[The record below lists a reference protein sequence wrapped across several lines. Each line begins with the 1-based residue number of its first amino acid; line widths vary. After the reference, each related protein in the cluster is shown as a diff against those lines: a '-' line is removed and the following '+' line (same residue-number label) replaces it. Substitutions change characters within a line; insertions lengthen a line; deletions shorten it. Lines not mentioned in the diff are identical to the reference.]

1 MYIPLLTYLCS
12 SPEEA
17 IHTGVQHSNT
27 VLVTVKSW
35 DIFSLMCFF
44 ECPSWSVGKWQR
56 WWRGI
61 MWEEM
66 TEIHKGIKWRVI
78 MWVKDLWLNFGQGST
93 LPDNTC
99 VKFERLTSFTSTY
112 RNLKKVGRNVEEFTC
127 SSLSVVV
134 LFLSE
139 GRGQTATCL
148 SPSSPTLS
156 CFINSAFLSQSNV
169 PTKAEINASICWKLC
184 WLISLADACSMEVS
198 LQKNYKYV
206 NHLLWV

>member
-1 MYIPLLTYLCS
+1 MLLKVFKNLLNLFLIVLESAFITVHYFVFCGNEQTEVYIPLLTYLCS

-17 IHTGVQHSNT
+17 IHIGIQHSET

-66 TEIHKGIKWRVI
+66 PEIHKGIKWRVI

-93 LPDNTC
+93 SPDNTR
-99 VKFERLTSFTSTY
+99 VKFERLTYSLPRIESIMW
-112 RNLKKVGRNVEEFTC
+112 KVGRNIEEFTC

-139 GRGQTATCL
+139 ATCL
-148 SPSSPTLS
+148 SPSHVPQ
-156 CFINSAFLSQSNV
+156 SQLTY
-169 PTKAEINASICWKLC
+169 P
-184 WLISLADACSMEVS
+184 
-198 LQKNYKYV
+198 Q
-206 NHLLWV
+206 LLH